1 MLTSLPPLTRTTL
14 SPATKVGLFILRCSH
29 SRRASSQNLTTLDN
43 RTSDRNTTSPNYS
56 PLTGNMAEE
65 QVTAA
70 LSAASSS
77 GSPLTIFPLPRE
89 LRDKIYGYLLDG
101 DYTLIKRTFKEE
113 DRKSAARL
121 NHTGPRAY
129 HFHTNIMAV
138 NRTIHEETEE
148 LLYKRNAFIVT
159 SFQWPSLNTLRGGM
173 FSVPVVSSKFVNR
186 MQLHSTRIHIS
197 PGTNFL

>member
-70 LSAASSS
+70 LSAASFS

-101 DYTLIKRTFKEE
+101 DY
-113 DRKSAARL
+113 ARL
-121 NHTGPRAY
+121 ERPATRPDTPEEFQRYVETDNAY

-148 LLYKRNAFIVT
+148 LLYKRNAFIVI